1 MMSLKSKNELLEVV
15 QPRYLK
21 ASKFEKQ
28 KILDEF
34 TSATGYHRKHAIR
47 VLKNKV
53 QGQNHF
59 KGKTKTYKTLYRGEV
74 VQALEQI
81 WEIYGQICSKRLQP
95 FLPEAIRVLERC
107 QEIELSQATKE
118 LLLKISSASIDRCL
132 HPVRLQ
138 TRHGLST
145 TKPGS
150 VLKNLIPVRTFTE
163 WDEERPGFL
172 EIDLVAHCGNT
183 TEGQFLCTLTCTDLC
198 TGWTD
203 VTALLHRSQKAV
215 SEAIQRMRQRLP
227 FPLLG
232 IDSDNGSEF
241 TLAPGASAGVNDLL
255 YRYCL
260 DEKITFTR
268 SRPYQKNDQA
278 HVEQKNWSVVRHTIG
293 YDRWETE
300 QELALLESIYDDLRL
315 YINFFQPSCK
325 LIAKER
331 IDNKTRKRYDPAKTP
346 YQRFFDRKDISLA
359 AKAQLINLYLQLNPA
374 ELRRRIDQKIA
385 KLWKLSR

>member
-15 QPRYLK
+15 RPRYLK
-21 ASKFEKQ
+21 ASKSEKQ

-34 TSATGYHRKHAIR
+34 TAATGYHRKHAIR

-53 QGQNHF
+53 QAQNRLRG
-59 KGKTKTYKTLYRGEV
+59 KGRSYRRLYQGEV

-81 WEIYGQICSKRLQP
+81 WEIYGRICSKRLQP
-95 FLPEAIRVLERC
+95 FLPEAIRVLERY
-107 QEIELSQATKE
+107 QEIELSEETKG
-118 LLLKISSASIDRCL
+118 LLLKISSASMDRCL
-132 HPVRLQ
+132 RPSRIQ

-150 VLKNLIPVRTFTE
+150 LLKNLIPIRTFTE

-183 TEGQFLCTLTCTDLC
+183 VEGQFLCTLTCTDLC
-198 TGWTD
+198 TGWTE
-203 VTALLHRSQKAV
+203 VIGLLHRSQEAV
-215 SEAIQRMRQRLP
+215 SEALRQVRQRLP

-232 IDSDNGSEF
+232 IDSDNGGEF
-241 TLAPGASAGVNDLL
+241 INDLL
-255 YRYCL
+255 YRYCV
-260 DEKITFTR
+260 DEEITFTR

-278 HVEQKNWSVVRHTIG
+278 HVEQKNWSVVRHTVG

-300 QELALLESIYDDLRL
+300 QELALLESIYEDLRL
-315 YINFFQPSCK
+315 YINFFQPSLK
-325 LIAKER
+325 LIARER
-331 IDNKTRKRYDPAKTP
+331 IGNKTIKRYDTAKTP
-346 YQRFFDRKDISLA
+346 YQRVLERKDISLD
-359 AKAQLINLYLQLNPA
+359 AKARLVHLYVQLNPA

-385 KLWKLSR
+385 RLWKISR

>member
-1 MMSLKSKNELLEVV
+1 MMSLKSKQELLEVV
-15 QPRYLK
+15 RPRYLR
-21 ASKFEKQ
+21 ASKEEKQ

-34 TSATGYHRKHAIR
+34 TCATGYHRKHAIR

-53 QGQNHF
+53 SKAWRRKRTGYPSIYH
-59 KGKTKTYKTLYRGEV
+59 GEV

-81 WEIYGQICSKRLQP
+81 WEIYGHLCSKRLQP
-95 FLPEAIRVLERC
+95 YLPEAIRVLEHC
-107 QEIELSQATKE
+107 QEIELSDETKE

-132 HPVRLQ
+132 RPIRLQ

-150 VLKNLIPVRTFTE
+150 LLKNLIPVRTFTE
-163 WDEERPGFL
+163 WDEEQPGFM

-198 TGWTD
+198 TGWTE
-203 VTALLHRSQKAV
+203 VTGLLHRSQEAV
-215 SEAIQRMRQRLP
+215 SEALRRIRQWLP

-232 IDSDNGSEF
+232 IDSDNGGEF
-241 TLAPGASAGVNDLL
+241 INDLL

-260 DEKITFTR
+260 DEQITFTR

-278 HVEQKNWSVVRHTIG
+278 HVEQKNWSVVRHTVG

-315 YINFFQPSCK
+315 YINFFQPSLK

-331 IDNKTRKRYDPAKTP
+331 IGNKTLKRYDTAKTP
-346 YQRFFDRKDISLA
+346 YQRVLERKDISFE
-359 AKAQLINLYLQLNPA
+359 AKARLAHLYVQLNPA
-374 ELRRRIDQKIA
+374 DLRRRIDQKVA
-385 KLWKLSR
+385 QLWKISW

>member
-1 MMSLKSKNELLEVV
+1 MMSLKSKNELVEVV
-15 QPRYLK
+15 RPRYLK
-21 ASKFEKQ
+21 ASKVEKQ

-53 QGQNHF
+53 QVQNRL
-59 KGKTKTYKTLYRGEV
+59 KGKPKTYPRVYCGEV

-81 WEIYGQICSKRLQP
+81 WEIYGHICSKRLQP

-107 QEIELSQATKE
+107 QEIELSEETKE

-132 HPVRLQ
+132 RPIRLQ
-138 TRHGLST
+138 TPHGLST

-150 VLKNLIPVRTFTE
+150 LLKTLIPVRTFTD
-163 WDEERPGFL
+163 WDEQRPGFL

-198 TGWTD
+198 TGWTE
-203 VTALLHRSQKAV
+203 VTGLLHRSQEVV
-215 SEAIQRMRQRLP
+215 SEALCRMRRRLP

-232 IDSDNGSEF
+232 IDSDNGGEF
-241 TLAPGASAGVNDLL
+241 INDLL
-255 YRYCL
+255 YHYCL

-278 HVEQKNWSVVRHTIG
+278 HVEQKNWSVVRHTVG

-315 YINFFQPSCK
+315 YLNFFQPSLK

-331 IDNKTRKRYDPAKTP
+331 IGNQTLKRYDTAKTP
-346 YQRFFDRKDISLA
+346 YQRVLERKDISFE
-359 AKAQLINLYLQLNPA
+359 AKARLTHLYIQLNPA
-374 ELRRRIDQKIA
+374 ELRRRMDLKIA